1 MKNYDKNKESLYLQ
15 YWDVNNLY
23 IWAMP
28 EKLLANNFES
38 IEDTA
43 QFNENLLK
51 KTIMKKVIK
60 DTLSKL
66 MFNIANIY
74 MNFKMIYH
82 FHQKE

>member
-43 QFNENLLK
+43 QFNQNLL
-51 KTIMKKVIK
+51 
-60 DTLSKL
+60 
-66 MFNIANIY
+66 
-74 MNFKMIYH
+74 
-82 FHQKE
+82 